1 MSGRD
6 GLGNMIRALI
16 IDDEPLA
23 RRGVQVCLR
32 RAADVVVIGEAD
44 CSEIGLKM
52 IGALRPDV
60 IFLDVQMPGMDGFE
74 MLSRIDDSD
83 PPFIIF
89 LTAHDAYALKA
100 FGVHA
105 VDYVMK
111 PIDDGRFDDALHA
124 VRQRVLDRNARRKL
138 ALAQGDVASTDSLA
152 RHTWQTRF
160 EVKSGGR
167 TIWIGV
173 DDIDWIKASGDY
185 VTLHTGP
192 RVHMIHE
199 SMDGMERRLDP
210 SRFARI
216 HRSTIVSLSRV
227 QGFILLPTRDALIT
241 LRNGVELRVS
251 RRFRHRISLDGIRT
265 L

>member
-1 MSGRD
+1 
-6 GLGNMIRALI
+6 MIRALI

-23 RRGVQVCLR
+23 RRGVRVCLR
-32 RAADVVVIGEAD
+32 RAADVVIIGEAD
-44 CSEIGLKM
+44 SSEAGLKM
-52 IGALRPDV
+52 IGALQPDV

-83 PPFIIF
+83 PPLIIF
-89 LTAHDAYALKA
+89 LTAHDTYALKA

-124 VRQRVLDRNARRKL
+124 VRQRLLDRNARRKL
-138 ALAQGDVASTDSLA
+138 ALAQGDAAATNRLA
-152 RHTWQTRF
+152 RHSWPTRF
-160 EVKSGGR
+160 EVKSGAR
-167 TIWIGV
+167 TSWIGV

-185 VTLHTGP
+185 VTLHAGARTQ
-192 RVHMIHE
+192 MIHE
-199 SMDGMERRLDP
+199 SMDGIERRLDP

-216 HRSTIVSLSRV
+216 HRSTIVALSRV
-227 QGFILLPTRDALIT
+227 QGFSLLPTRDALIT
-241 LRNGVELRVS
+241 LSNGLELRVS
-251 RRFRHRISLDGIRT
+251 RRFRHRISLDGIRA